1 MNLMKKPAS
10 VTGIKL
16 VGLHR
21 QSFENA
27 IGNNWHNIVH
37 PDDVQVI
44 MDIYLPAFEKEPYF
58 IPAIKLSGMMANT
71 FGIPFR
77 LIPILR

>member
-1 MNLMKKPAS
+1 MKKPAS

-16 VGLHR
+16 VGLQG

-44 MDIYLPAFEKEPYF
+44 MDIYLLLEKRTLFYSCY
-58 IPAIKLSGMMANT
+58 KN
-71 FGIPFR
+71 
-77 LIPILR
+77 

>member
-1 MNLMKKPAS
+1 MKKPAS

-44 MDIYLPAFEKEPYF
+44 MDILF
-58 IPAIKLSGMMANT
+58 
-71 FGIPFR
+71 
-77 LIPILR
+77 

>member
-1 MNLMKKPAS
+1 MKKPAS

-58 IPAIKLSGMMANT
+58 IPAIRIKRHDGEYLWHSVQANPDT
-71 FGIPFR
+71 
-77 LIPILR
+77 

>member
-1 MNLMKKPAS
+1 MKKPAS

-44 MDIYLPAFEKEPYF
+44 MDIYLPAFEKRTLFYSCY
-58 IPAIKLSGMMANT
+58 KN
-71 FGIPFR
+71 
-77 LIPILR
+77 